1 MKTTSALILALACMS
16 MGAAHAQQ
24 VYKTEKNGVTVY
36 SERPQSGGSAV
47 KLPDLSIV
55 TGGTSAPAPRS
66 NNGISLPP
74 PGSSSG
80 STLLPPPPP
89 SLSGPAS
96 APTANTA
103 PQSTDKQMTLDEA
116 KKSLEAA
123 KKELAEQE
131 EVRYGNEKNYQ
142 KKLDRLKPYEDKVND
157 FSKKLEE
164 LKNK

>member
-16 MGAAHAQQ
+16 MGGAHAQQ

-89 SLSGPAS
+89 SLSGPAP
-96 APTANTA
+96 ATNTA
-103 PQSTDKQMTLDEA
+103 QQSTDKQMTLDEA

>member
-66 NNGISLPP
+66 NNGISLPT

-89 SLSGPAS
+89 SLSGPA
-96 APTANTA
+96 PTANTT

>member
-1 MKTTSALILALACMS
+1 
-16 MGAAHAQQ
+16 
-24 VYKTEKNGVTVY
+24 
-36 SERPQSGGSAV
+36 
-47 KLPDLSIV
+47 
-55 TGGTSAPAPRS
+55 
-66 NNGISLPP
+66 
-74 PGSSSG
+74 
-80 STLLPPPPP
+80 
-89 SLSGPAS
+89 
-96 APTANTA
+96 
-103 PQSTDKQMTLDEA
+103 MTLDEA

>member
-1 MKTTSALILALACMS
+1 MKTTSALILALACMGG

-55 TGGTSAPAPRS
+55 TGSTPAPRS

-89 SLSGPAS
+89 SLSGP